1 MLRKSGLERRNYVY
15 GWCIW
20 RKFLYVDARPNVIFK
35 RTDVLR
41 IVKGGVDCHA
51 GGMSLKAK
59 NLYGK
64 AIEWLNEILWM
75 SCLADRSFR

>member
-1 MLRKSGLERRNYVY
+1 MFMTDVFGESFYTLMLGLML
-15 GWCIW
+15 
-20 RKFLYVDARPNVIFK
+20 FTK
-35 RTDVLR
+35 RTDVPR
-41 IVKGGVDCHA
+41 IVKGGVNCNA
-51 GGMSLKAK
+51 GGMSLKAE

>member
-1 MLRKSGLERRNYVY
+1 MFMAGVFGESFYTLMLGPMLFV
-15 GWCIW
+15 
-20 RKFLYVDARPNVIFK
+20 K

-51 GGMSLKAK
+51 GGMSLKAE